1 MLDETD
7 KCFKNPEDSIFLGPH
22 RRDSFGFSTS
32 DKFLS
37 IIHWLWNTWICKCK
51 LKDGELYH
59 VCFLV
64 TIQLVR
70 STSWN
75 ILSGVQKWSYHMGL
89 VGGLFFCSFGYS
101 WASFHKG
108 VIICLCCHWY
118 WGHSNKLLPVFL
130 IIFLLYHG
138 QLTSVSFVELPLYH
152 NVTLTHLMSGY
163 TSIGYKLTQLILI
176 FRWKV

>member
-1 MLDETD
+1 MKHMNLQMQTERWGTLP
-7 KCFKNPEDSIFLGPH
+7 CMFFGNDSACQKHLLKHFVRGSEMIIPYGLGW
-22 RRDSFGFSTS
+22 GT
-32 DKFLS
+32 
-37 IIHWLWNTWICKCK
+37 
-51 LKDGELYH
+51 
-59 VCFLV
+59 V
-64 TIQLVR
+64 
-70 STSWN
+70 
-75 ILSGVQKWSYHMGL
+75 
-89 VGGLFFCSFGYS
+89 FCSFGYS

-108 VIICLCCHWY
+108 LIICLCCHWY